1 MSLLMQSTEIRFWN
15 WLIPIASSTRR
26 NKINQVEKSTKSLEE
41 HKLDIN
47 LKANEDEQINVIN
60 SIPFSRERFL
70 TNQNIVVQPSIVAPA
85 ANLVSLE
92 NSILEV
98 VQKPSAGANTAT
110 FTFNPQLFM
119 ILSSSSLGFF
129 IGLMISIFM

>member
-15 WLIPIASSTRR
+15 WLIPIAPSTRR

-47 LKANEDEQINVIN
+47 LKANDDEQINVIN
-60 SIPFSRERFL
+60 SIPVSRESFL
-70 TNQNIVVQPSIVAPA
+70 TNQNIVVQTSIIAPA

-92 NSILEV
+92 NPILDV
-98 VQKPSAGANTAT
+98 VRKPSAGANTAT

-129 IGLMISIFM
+129 IGLMISIFL